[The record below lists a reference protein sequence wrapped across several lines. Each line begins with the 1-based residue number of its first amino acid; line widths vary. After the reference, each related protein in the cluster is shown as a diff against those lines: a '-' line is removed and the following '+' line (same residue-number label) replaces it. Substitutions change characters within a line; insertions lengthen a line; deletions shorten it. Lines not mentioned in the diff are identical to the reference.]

1 MSALITQ
8 HSIQLASKAM
18 ANEHSK
24 DLDIHVDAHSVP
36 NSSAGGQNN
45 LSTGDA
51 AKQQQQLQNLH
62 NLRTFQ
68 ELVGIRTPSHV
79 LSTGSIPSEQLLK
92 LQKNEKDLEKASQF
106 PQTTGTPAYET
117 QVAGRPSRSWKDLI
131 FRSVV
136 ENEGIY
142 GHAIDEA
149 LKASIGYNVST
160 WFINSLYVVQIFV
173 AATITGLA
181 SYHGHEIP
189 LTVLGAVNAILAGL
203 MALIKGQG
211 LPVRL
216 RRSRDQFQNVMKTIE
231 NTERM
236 FARFTYMDPKK
247 YVPGPAV
254 SPKLS
259 LPDPF
264 EEYQKC
270 MDLYD
275 AAKRDQQA
283 STYPVFCVVFALRN
297 CSLMFWAYLRLSG
310 LVFEYQ

>member
-1 MSALITQ
+1 
-8 HSIQLASKAM
+8 M

-24 DLDIHVDAHSVP
+24 DLDLHIDSHSVP

-51 AKQQQQLQNLH
+51 AKQQQLQNLH

-68 ELVGIRTPSHV
+68 ELVGIRTPPHI
-79 LSTGSIPSEQLLK
+79 LSPGSIPSEQLIN
-92 LQKNEKDLEKASQF
+92 LQKSEHDLEKASQL
-106 PQTTGTPAYET
+106 PQTKGIPAYET
-117 QVAGRPSRSWKDLI
+117 QVAGRPSRSWKDL
-131 FRSVV
+131 FFPSVV

-142 GHAIDEA
+142 GRAIDEA
-149 LKASIGYNVST
+149 LKASVGYNVST

-236 FARFTYMDPKK
+236 FARFAYMDPNK

-254 SPKLS
+254 APQLP

-264 EEYQKC
+264 DEYQKC

-283 STYPVFCVVFALRN
+283 SMYPIFFLCL
-297 CSLMFWAYLRLSG
+297 
-310 LVFEYQ
+310 Q

>member
-1 MSALITQ
+1 
-8 HSIQLASKAM
+8 M
-18 ANEHSK
+18 ANDHSK
-24 DLDIHVDAHSVP
+24 DLDIHVDSHSVP

-45 LSTGDA
+45 LSTGDV
-51 AKQQQQLQNLH
+51 AKQQQQLQHHH
-62 NLRTFQ
+62 NLCTFQ
-68 ELVGIRTPSHV
+68 ELVGIRTPPHI
-79 LSTGSIPSEQLLK
+79 LSPNSIPSEQPIN
-92 LQKNEKDLEKASQF
+92 LQKNEQDLEKASQL
-106 PQTTGTPAYET
+106 PQTKGTPAYET
-117 QVAGRPSRSWKDLI
+117 QVARRPSRSWKNL
-131 FRSVV
+131 FSPSVV

-142 GHAIDEA
+142 GRAIDEA
-149 LKASIGYNVST
+149 LKASVGYNVST

-236 FARFTYMDPKK
+236 FARFAYMDPNK

-283 STYPVFCVVFALRN
+283 STYPIFCFMFPVRK
-297 CSLMFWAYLRLSG
+297 CSLMSLVPFRLSG

>member
-1 MSALITQ
+1 LTSKA
-8 HSIQLASKAM
+8 SIQLAPEAM

-24 DLDIHVDAHSVP
+24 DLDIHVDSHSVP
-36 NSSAGGQNN
+36 NSSAGGQHN
-45 LSTGDA
+45 LSTGDV
-51 AKQQQQLQNLH
+51 AKQQQQQQLQHLH
-62 NLRTFQ
+62 NLQTFQ
-68 ELVGIRTPSHV
+68 ELVGIRTPPHI
-79 LSTGSIPSEQLLK
+79 LSTGSIPSQQLLN
-92 LQKNEKDLEKASQF
+92 LEKNEQDLEKASQL
-106 PQTTGTPAYET
+106 PQIKGIPAYET
-117 QVAGRPSRSWKDLI
+117 QVAGRPSRSWKDLF

-136 ENEGIY
+136 ENDGIY
-142 GHAIDEA
+142 GRAIDES
-149 LKASIGYNVST
+149 LKASVGYNVST

-236 FARFTYMDPKK
+236 FARFAYMDLNK

-254 SPKLS
+254 APKRP

-270 MDLYD
+270 MDLFD

-283 STYPVFCVVFALRN
+283 SMYPIFCFMSAVRN
-297 CSLMFWAYLRLSG
+297 CSLMSLVPLRLSG
-310 LVFEYQ
+310 FVFEYQ